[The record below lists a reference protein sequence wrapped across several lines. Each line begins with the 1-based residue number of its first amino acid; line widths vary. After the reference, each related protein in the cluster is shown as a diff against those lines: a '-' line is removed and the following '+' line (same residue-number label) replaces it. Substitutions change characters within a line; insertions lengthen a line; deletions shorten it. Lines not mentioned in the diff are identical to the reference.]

1 MLILSY
7 DKLRPLTRRYRIL
20 SYQLAYIRI
29 GYVIEIVQILSVM
42 SFLLFF
48 CVITNVIYLLIQT
61 ITTNKLDIYLHLFT
75 LLIISSTLLWV
86 IQ

>member
-7 DKLRPLTRRYRIL
+7 DKLRPLTRLYRIV
-20 SYQLAYIRI
+20 SYQLAYI

-61 ITTNKLDIYLHLFT
+61 ITTNKLDIYLH
-75 LLIISSTLLWV
+75 IIYPSYYY
-86 IQ
+86 